1 MRSKTNNEIKQKTK
15 HIMKESNYPKESL
28 RRKIPTFQKKINPK
42 NTRVWEEQPNG
53 LMHFS

>member
-1 MRSKTNNEIKQKTK
+1 
-15 HIMKESNYPKESL
+15 MKESNYPKESL

-53 LMHFS
+53 LMHYS